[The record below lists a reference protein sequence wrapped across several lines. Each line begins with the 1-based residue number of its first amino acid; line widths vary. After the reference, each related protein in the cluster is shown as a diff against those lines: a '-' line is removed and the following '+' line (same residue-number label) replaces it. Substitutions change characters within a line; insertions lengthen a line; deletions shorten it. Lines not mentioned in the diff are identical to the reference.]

1 MQLSICKKKQRK
13 KIMSNE
19 KITIDDFMKV
29 DLRIGK
35 IIHAEEVE
43 DSRKMLKLKIDIGS
57 EERTIFAGIKKSYTP
72 EDLINKLVVVIIN
85 LMPREMKFGT
95 SDGMML
101 ATSSQDEII
110 IIQPQKDVV
119 PGSKVS

>member
-1 MQLSICKKKQRK
+1 
-13 KIMSNE
+13 MSNE

-72 EDLINKLVVVIIN
+72 EDLIDKLVVVIIN

-101 ATSSQDEII
+101 ATSNQDEII
-110 IIQPQKDVV
+110 IIQPQKNVV

>member
-1 MQLSICKKKQRK
+1 
-13 KIMSNE
+13 MSNE
-19 KITIDDFMKV
+19 KITIDDFIKV

-43 DSRKMLKLKIDIGS
+43 DSRKMLKLKIDIGD

-72 EDLINKLVVVIIN
+72 EDLIDKLVVVIIN

-101 ATSSQDEII
+101 ATSNQDEII
-110 IIQPQKDVV
+110 IIQPQKNVS

>member
-1 MQLSICKKKQRK
+1 
-13 KIMSNE
+13 MSNE

-101 ATSSQDEII
+101 ATSNQDEII